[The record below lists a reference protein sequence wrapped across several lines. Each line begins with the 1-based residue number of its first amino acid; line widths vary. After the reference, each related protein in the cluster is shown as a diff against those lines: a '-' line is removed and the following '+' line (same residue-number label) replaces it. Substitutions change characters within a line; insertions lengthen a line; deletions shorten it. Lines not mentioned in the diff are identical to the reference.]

1 MSSLFEILMPDFLF
15 RPISKANGK
24 PIRTEEIII
33 KI

>member
-1 MSSLFEILMPDFLF
+1 MISLFEILMPDFLF

-24 PIRTEEIII
+24 TIKTKKIIT